1 MTKVFLLT
9 VALMAGALALGAC
22 GQRGPLRLPAP
33 PAASPAAAATA
44 TATPDHTTD
53 GKKAATPAAQP

>member
-9 VALMAGALALGAC
+9 VALMAGALALGAG

-33 PAASPAAAATA
+33 PAASPAAAAPA
-44 TATPDHTTD
+44 APDHTTD
-53 GKKAATPAAQP
+53 GKKAATPATQP